1 MSSLLQAV
9 QDDGQAHVALL
20 EVGHSGHDL
29 LVSGVAACLLQLA
42 CQISQLS
49 CVSGVVADHVLHQS
63 QQLVHGGVLAVGAAA
78 VAVAAAVMVVMVV
91 MMVMAVVMI
100 VVMMMLVT
108 VVVQVLVGVGMLVIM
123 AVGVAVIVGMGV
135 AVMGVLMGMSV
146 GMLMIVAAAAEM
158 IFVNMHGKFSF
169 NQ

>member
-9 QDDGQAHVALL
+9 QHDGQTHVALL

-42 CQISQLS
+42 GQIGQFTG
-49 CVSGVVADHVLHQS
+49 VGGVVAHHVLHQS

-78 VAVAAAVMVVMVV
+78 VAVTAAVMVVMVV
-91 MMVMAVVMI
+91 MMVMAVV
-100 VVMMMLVT
+100 
-108 VVVQVLVGVGMLVIM
+108 VQVVVGVGMLVIV
-123 AVGVAVIVGMGV
+123 AVGVVMIVGVGV
-135 AVMGVLMGMSV
+135 AVMGMLVGMSV

>member
-9 QDDGQAHVALL
+9 QNDGQAHVALL

-29 LVSGVAACLLQLA
+29 LVSGVAADLLQLA
-42 CQISQLS
+42 GQIGQFTG
-49 CVSGVVADHVLHQS
+49 VGGVVADHVLHQS

-78 VAVAAAVMVVMVV
+78 MAVTAAVMVV
-91 MMVMAVVMI
+91 
-100 VVMMMLVT
+100 VVMMMLVA
-108 VVVQVLVGVGMLVIM
+108 VVVQVVVGVGMLVIV

-135 AVMGVLMGMSV
+135 AVMGMLVGMGMS
-146 GMLMIVAAAAEM
+146 MLMIVAAAAEM
-158 IFVNMHGKFSF
+158 IFVDMHGKFSF

>member
-9 QDDGQAHVALL
+9 QHDGQAHVALL

-42 CQISQLS
+42 CQISKLTG
-49 CVSGVVADHVLHQS
+49 VGGVVAHHILHQS
-63 QQLVHGGVLAVGAAA
+63 QQLVHGGVLTVGAAA

-100 VVMMMLVT
+100 VVMMMLVA
-108 VVVQVLVGVGMLVIM
+108 VIVQVVVGVGMLVIM
-123 AVGVAVIVGMGV
+123 AVGVVMIVGVGV
-135 AVMGVLMGMSV
+135 AVMGVLVGMGMS
-146 GMLMIVAAAAEM
+146 MLMIVAAAAEM

-169 NQ
+169 

>member
-9 QDDGQAHVALL
+9 QNDGQAHVALL

-29 LVSGVAACLLQLA
+29 LVSGMAACLLQLA
-42 CQISQLS
+42 GQIGQFTG
-49 CVSGVVADHVLHQS
+49 VGGVVANHVLHQS

-91 MMVMAVVMI
+91 MM
-100 VVMMMLVT
+100 MLVA
-108 VVVQVLVGVGMLVIM
+108 VVVQVVVGVGMLVIV

-135 AVMGVLMGMSV
+135 AVMGMLVGMGMS
-146 GMLMIVAAAAEM
+146 MLMVVAAAAEM
-158 IFVNMHGKFSF
+158 IFVDMHGKFSF

>member
-9 QDDGQAHVALL
+9 QHDGQAHVALL

-29 LVSGVAACLLQLA
+29 LVSGMAACLLQLA
-42 CQISQLS
+42 GQIGQFTG
-49 CVSGVVADHVLHQS
+49 VGGVVAHHVLHQS

-78 VAVAAAVMVVMVV
+78 VAVTAAVMVMMVV

-100 VVMMMLVT
+100 VVMMMLVA
-108 VVVQVLVGVGMLVIM
+108 VIVQVVMGVGMLVIM
-123 AVGVAVIVGMGV
+123 AVGVVMIVGVGV
-135 AVMGVLMGMSV
+135 AVMGVLVGMGMS
-146 GMLMIVAAAAEM
+146 MLMIVAAAAEM

>member
-9 QDDGQAHVALL
+9 QDNGQTHVALL

-42 CQISQLS
+42 GQIGQFTGVGS
-49 CVSGVVADHVLHQS
+49 VVANHVLHQS

-108 VVVQVLVGVGMLVIM
+108 VVVQVVVGVGMLVIV
-123 AVGVAVIVGMGV
+123 AVGMAVIVGMGV
-135 AVMGVLMGMSV
+135 AVMGVLVGMGMS
-146 GMLMIVAAAAEM
+146 MLMVVAAAAEM

>member
-9 QDDGQAHVALL
+9 QHDGQTHVALL

-42 CQISQLS
+42 CQISKLTG
-49 CVSGVVADHVLHQS
+49 VGGVVAHHVLHQS

-100 VVMMMLVT
+100 VVMMMLV
-108 VVVQVLVGVGMLVIM
+108 
-123 AVGVAVIVGMGV
+123 
-135 AVMGVLMGMSV
+135 AVMGVLVGMGMS
-146 GMLMIVAAAAEM
+146 MLMIVAAAAEM

>member
-9 QDDGQAHVALL
+9 QNDGQTHVALL

-42 CQISQLS
+42 CQISQFTG
-49 CVSGVVADHVLHQS
+49 VGGVVAHHVLHQS
-63 QQLVHGGVLAVGAAA
+63 QQLVHGGVLAVGAATL
-78 VAVAAAVMVVMVV
+78 AVAAAVMVV
-91 MMVMAVVMI
+91 
-100 VVMMMLVT
+100 VVMMMLVA
-108 VVVQVLVGVGMLVIM
+108 VVVQVVVGVGMLVIV
-123 AVGVAVIVGMGV
+123 AVGVVMIVGVGV
-135 AVMGVLMGMSV
+135 AVMGVLVGMSV

-158 IFVNMHGKFSF
+158 IFVDMHGKFSF

>member
-9 QDDGQAHVALL
+9 QNNGQTHVALL

-29 LVSGVAACLLQLA
+29 LVSGVATCLLQLA
-42 CQISQLS
+42 CQISQFTG
-49 CVSGVVADHVLHQS
+49 VGGVVAHHVLHQS
-63 QQLVHGGVLAVGAAA
+63 QQLVHGGVLAVGAAT
-78 VAVAAAVMVVMVV
+78 VAVAAAVMVV
-91 MMVMAVVMI
+91 
-100 VVMMMLVT
+100 VVMMMLVA
-108 VVVQVLVGVGMLVIM
+108 VVVQVVVGVGMLVIV

-135 AVMGVLMGMSV
+135 AVMGVLVGMSV

>member
-1 MSSLLQAV
+1 MDVQAG
-9 QDDGQAHVALL
+9 QDGGQTQVALL
-20 EVGHSGHDL
+20 KIGNSSHDL
-29 LVSGVAACLLQLA
+29 LVSHVAACLVQLH
-42 CQISQLS
+42 SQLS
-49 CVSGVVADHVLHQS
+49 QLVGVGGVVANHVLHQS

-78 VAVAAAVMVVMVV
+78 VAVAAALVVMVV
-91 MMVMAVVMI
+91 MMLMAVVMI

-108 VVVQVLVGVGMLVIM
+108 VVVQVVVGVGMLVIV

-135 AVMGVLMGMSV
+135 AVMGVLVGMGMS
-146 GMLMIVAAAAEM
+146 MLMIVAAAAEM

>member
-9 QDDGQAHVALL
+9 QHDGQTHIALL

-42 CQISQLS
+42 CQISKLTGVGS
-49 CVSGVVADHVLHQS
+49 VVAHHVLHQS

-78 VAVAAAVMVVMVV
+78 VAVAAAVM
-91 MMVMAVVMI
+91 I
-100 VVMMMLVT
+100 VVMMMLVA
-108 VVVQVLVGVGMLVIM
+108 VVMQVVMGVGMLVAV
-123 AVGVAVIVGMGV
+123 AVGVAVLVGMGM
-135 AVMGVLMGMSV
+135 AVVGVLVGMSM